1 VTGCAEIRRKEE
13 NIVALYLLVNV
24 VIVVALGLIVRFFG
38 KK

>member
-1 VTGCAEIRRKEE
+1 MGCAEIRRKEE
-13 NIVALYLLVNV
+13 NTVALYLLANV